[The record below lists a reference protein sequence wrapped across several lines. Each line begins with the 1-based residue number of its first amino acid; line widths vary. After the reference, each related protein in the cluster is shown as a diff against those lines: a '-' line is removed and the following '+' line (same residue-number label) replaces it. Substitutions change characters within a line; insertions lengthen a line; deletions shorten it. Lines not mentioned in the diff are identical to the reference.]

1 MAYGIGSVI
10 GDIDQKVDTY
20 RNNPEA
26 LAQMYQQNQQLID
39 LLALQKLKTEK
50 EAAMRDMQMKMQTPA
65 ASIKDQ
71 REQEVMGMMRNE
83 VAQQVAPGLQVAGQQ
98 AAQAAAPPVP
108 QGGGLQSLPAPNMQG
123 MGMAEGGIVAFAG
136 EGSSQVKSTSAGD
149 EADADSWL
157 DEFGGA
163 AAVAALYG
171 DNIVNRIKAGGP
183 AARAAARWL
192 KANASRALPAA
203 RTLSTAAIPA
213 ASAVTTYNTPTEQY
227 AERFGFD
234 PNKHGLLR
242 DLGIRG
248 LGAISDLG
256 NVGSFGLAGKLFR
269 DKQNAEAR
277 RTPAV
282 PATPEISDP
291 KNEANVM
298 EMLGGNIRPTPP
310 PSVTPIT
317 PQVAQPATPEIS
329 DPKNEA
335 NVVEL
340 LGGNIRPI
348 TTQAAPQEQPQYR
361 SRYED
366 QLAALETEGQDKMGA
381 LIDFL
386 QGAGGKTS
394 FAATMAGGGSRLRER
409 DARLKQEKADVLKN
423 LILDE
428 RDQQLMGF
436 RDRELAQQA
445 DLATLL
451 REQQERIA
459 AADRTSKENLTR
471 EEINSRREL
480 AELQSN
486 EAIERA
492 KAAAGADLSET
503 QRKLYDDARTAMGN
517 DTIFQDTL
525 AALREQYENNP
536 TKMIEEM
543 QAAGDEFLDDYLGV
557 DFKLN
562 ERAPTGQ

>member
-136 EGSSQVKSTSAGD
+136 EGSSQVKS
-149 EADADSWL
+149 
-157 DEFGGA
+157 
-163 AAVAALYG
+163 
-171 DNIVNRIKAGGP
+171 
-183 AARAAARWL
+183 
-192 KANASRALPAA
+192 
-203 RTLSTAAIPA
+203 
-213 ASAVTTYNTPTEQY
+213 
-227 AERFGFD
+227 
-234 PNKHGLLR
+234 
-242 DLGIRG
+242 
-248 LGAISDLG
+248 
-256 NVGSFGLAGKLFR
+256 
-269 DKQNAEAR
+269 
-277 RTPAV
+277 
-282 PATPEISDP
+282 ATPDRDVDNP
-291 KNEANVM
+291 VVGYNPD
-298 EMLGGNIRPTPP
+298 G
-310 PSVTPIT
+310 TPIT
-317 PQVAQPATPEIS
+317 RADYERMIFALEQETEPAAKEMPERMGQAQATSGLGSLLKRAGSSIADAWREGSRIQARPYPGQREQEYVQLMENPEGRLTEAQREAQRQLQVARDMGLIPAERAQATQAAPQAAQPATPETG
-329 DPKNEA
+329 DTEA
-335 NVVEL
+335 NVIEM

-428 RDQQLMGF
+428 RDQQAFGLDQ
-436 RDRELAQQA
+436 RRVT
-445 DLATLL
+445 ATE
-451 REQQERIA
+451 RANDIQEKLGLEGLTVRKEEASIA
-459 AADRTSKENLTR
+459 
-471 EEINSRREL
+471 
-480 AELQSN
+480 
-486 EAIERA
+486 A
-492 KAAAGADLSET
+492 KAAVQRAQIEADKDASEAEQKLNADVAAAVLGSPDFIKAQKEIEDNYAGGFFS
-503 QRKLYDDARTAMGN
+503 DAEPEQAQAEIDALFR
-517 DTIFQDTL
+517 TIFTRYKGRMT
-525 AALREQYENNP
+525 AASSFPAAYE
-536 TKMIEEM
+536 
-543 QAAGDEFLDDYLGV
+543 
-557 DFKLN
+557 
-562 ERAPTGQ
+562 